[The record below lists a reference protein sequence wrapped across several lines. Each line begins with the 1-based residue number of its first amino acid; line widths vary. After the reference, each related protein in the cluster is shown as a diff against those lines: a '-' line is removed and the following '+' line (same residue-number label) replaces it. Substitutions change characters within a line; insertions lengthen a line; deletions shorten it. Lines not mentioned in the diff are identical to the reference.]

1 MKILFLHGLASS
13 GAYKM
18 ATILGQLVRDAEVI
32 APDLPPDPDEA
43 LAGIRAICLQQ
54 SPDLIVGLS
63 WGGFLALHLNVERP
77 GWRQRILVVNPDLH
91 VSRLMRS
98 MTGYKEYLSPR
109 RGGEAGFHITP
120 ELCDRYAQLEK
131 APLAEGLVVGCFG
144 LQDTLVNC
152 SAEFESLY
160 PGRCFRYEGG
170 HLPNYPELKYRIL
183 PIVEEHPD
191 LLGFGTGEGVVLA
204 RR

>member
-18 ATILGQLVRDAEVI
+18 ASMLGQTVRDAEVI
-32 APDLPPDPDEA
+32 APDLPIDPDDASSLIES
-43 LAGIRAICLQQ
+43 IC
-54 SPDLIVGLS
+54 SGENPDLIIGLS
-63 WGGFLALHLNVERP
+63 WGGFLALHLKGP
-77 GWRQRILVVNPDLH
+77 HRIVAVNPDLH

-109 RGGEAGFHITP
+109 RNGEAGFYITP
-120 ELCDRYAQLEK
+120 ELCDRYEQMEK
-131 APLAEGLVVGCFG
+131 ASLAEGPVLGFFG

-152 SAEFESLY
+152 SDEFESLY

-170 HLPNYPELKYRIL
+170 HLPTYPELKYRLL
-183 PIVEEHPD
+183 PILWEHRD
-191 LLGFGTGEGVVLA
+191 LLGL
-204 RR
+204 

>member
-18 ATILGQLVRDAEVI
+18 ATMLGQLVKDAEII

-43 LAGIRAICLQQ
+43 LVGIRAICIREN
-54 SPDLIVGLS
+54 PDLVVGLS
-63 WGGFLALHLNVERP
+63 WGGFLALHLDA
-77 GWRQRILVVNPDLH
+77 GQRILVVNPDLH
-91 VSRLMRS
+91 VSRLMRT
-98 MTGYKEYLSPR
+98 MTGYREYLSPR
-109 RGGEAGFHITP
+109 RGGETGFYITP
-120 ELCDRYAQLEK
+120 ELCDLYEQLEK
-131 APLAEGLVVGCFG
+131 APLAEGPVVGCFG

-183 PIVEEHPD
+183 PVVEVHPE
-191 LLGFGTGEGVVLA
+191 LLGFAPGEGIVPA